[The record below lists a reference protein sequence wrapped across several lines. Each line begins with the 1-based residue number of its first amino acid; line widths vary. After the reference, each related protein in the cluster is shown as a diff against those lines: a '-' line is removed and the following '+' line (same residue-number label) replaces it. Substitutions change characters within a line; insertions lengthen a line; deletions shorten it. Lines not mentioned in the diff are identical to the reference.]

1 MMKRVEWLNYHHLL
15 YFWTVAKEGSIA
27 RASEKLRLTQ
37 ATISAQISA
46 FERTL
51 GEKLFNRVG
60 RRLVL
65 TETGRVAF
73 RYADEI
79 FTLGREFMDTLK
91 GRPTG
96 QPLRFRVG
104 VADVLP
110 KMIAQ
115 RLLEP
120 AFQISQPLRVMCH
133 EGKTDSLLAQLILH
147 ELDLVLTDSGVGS
160 GIKVKAF
167 NHLLGE
173 CGLSI
178 FAAAKL
184 ACEYRR
190 HFPRSLDG
198 APFLLPTD
206 NTAMRRSLN
215 QWFDH
220 EKIQP
225 LIVGEFEDSALLK
238 VFGQLGKGLF
248 AAPSA
253 IDSEV
258 EEQYGVQLVG
268 RLPGIRERFY
278 AISVERK
285 LKHPAVI
292 AICDSAKNE
301 LFV

>member
-1 MMKRVEWLNYHHLL
+1 MEWLNYHHLL

-27 RASEKLRLTQ
+27 RASEKLSLTQ

-46 FERTL
+46 FERSL

-104 VADVLP
+104 IADVLP
-110 KMIAQ
+110 KLIAQ

-120 AFQISQPLRVMCH
+120 AFHIAQSLRVMCH
-133 EGKTDSLLAQLILH
+133 EGKTESLLAQLILH
-147 ELDLVLTDSGVGS
+147 ELDLVVTDSGLGS
-160 GIKVKAF
+160 GVKVKTF

-173 CGLSI
+173 CGLSV
-178 FAAAKL
+178 FATRKL
-184 ACEYRR
+184 AMQYRQQ
-190 HFPRSLDG
+190 FPRSLDG
-198 APFLLPTD
+198 APILLPTD
-206 NTAMRRSLN
+206 NTAMRRALN
-215 QWFDH
+215 QWFDN

-225 LIVGEFEDSALLK
+225 IIVGEFEDSALLN

-248 AAPSA
+248 AVPSA
-253 IDSEV
+253 IDAEV
-258 EEQYGVQLVG
+258 QKQYGVHLVG
-268 RLPGIRERFY
+268 RLSHVRERFY
-278 AISVERK
+278 AISVERR

-292 AICDSAKNE
+292 AICESAKKE

>member
-1 MMKRVEWLNYHHLL
+1 MEWLNYHHLL

-46 FERTL
+46 FERAL

-65 TETGRVAF
+65 TETGRMAF

-104 VADVLP
+104 IADVLP
-110 KMIAQ
+110 KLIAQ

-120 AFQISQPLRVMCH
+120 AFQISQPLRVVCH

-147 ELDLVLTDSGVGS
+147 ELDLVLTDSGVDS

-184 ACEYRR
+184 AAKYRH
-190 HFPRSLDG
+190 HFPSSLDG

-225 LIVGEFEDSALLK
+225 VIIGEFEDSALLK

-268 RLPGIRERFY
+268 RLAHIRERFY

-292 AICDSAKNE
+292 AICESAKNQ

>member
-1 MMKRVEWLNYHHLL
+1 MEWLNYHHLL

-27 RASEKLRLTQ
+27 RAGEKLSLTQ
-37 ATISAQISA
+37 ATISAQISV
-46 FERTL
+46 FENSL
-51 GEKLFNRVG
+51 GEKLFSRVG

-65 TETGRVAF
+65 TETGRVAY

-104 VADVLP
+104 IADVLP
-110 KMIAQ
+110 KLIAQ

-120 AFQISQPLRVMCH
+120 AFHITQPLRVMCH
-133 EGKTDSLLAQLILH
+133 EGKTESLLAQLILH
-147 ELDLVLTDSGVGS
+147 ELDLVMTDSGLGS
-160 GIKVKAF
+160 GVKVKTF

-173 CGLSI
+173 CGLSV
-178 FAAAKL
+178 FATQKL
-184 ACEYRR
+184 AARYRSQ
-190 HFPRSLDG
+190 FPRSLDG

-206 NTAMRRSLN
+206 NTAMRRALN
-215 QWFDH
+215 QWFDN

-225 LIVGEFEDSALLK
+225 IIVGEFEDSALLN

-248 AAPSA
+248 AVPSA
-253 IDSEV
+253 IDDEV
-258 EEQYGVQLVG
+258 QKQYGVRLVG
-268 RLPGIRERFY
+268 RLSDVRERFY

-292 AICDSAKNE
+292 AICESAKKE

>member
-1 MMKRVEWLNYHHLL
+1 MEWLNYHHLL
-15 YFWTVAKEGSIA
+15 YFWTVTKEGSIA
-27 RASEKLRLTQ
+27 RASEKLSLTQ
-37 ATISAQISA
+37 ATISAQISV
-46 FERTL
+46 FERSL

-79 FTLGREFMDTLK
+79 FALGREFMDTLK

-104 VADVLP
+104 IADVLP
-110 KMIAQ
+110 KLIAQ

-120 AFQISQPLRVMCH
+120 AFHIAQPLRVMCH
-133 EGKTDSLLAQLILH
+133 EGKTESLLAQLILH
-147 ELDLVLTDSGVGS
+147 ELDLVVTDSGLGS
-160 GIKVKAF
+160 GVKVKTF

-173 CGLSI
+173 CGLSV
-178 FAAAKL
+178 FATGKL
-184 ACEYRR
+184 AAQYRR
-190 HFPRSLDG
+190 QFPRSLHG

-206 NTAMRRSLN
+206 NTAMRRALN
-215 QWFDH
+215 QWFDN

-225 LIVGEFEDSALLK
+225 IIVGEFEDSALLN

-248 AAPSA
+248 PAPSA
-253 IDSEV
+253 IDGEV
-258 EEQYGVQLVG
+258 QKQYGVHLVG
-268 RLPGIRERFY
+268 RLSHVRERFY

-292 AICDSAKNE
+292 AICDSAKKE

>member
-1 MMKRVEWLNYHHLL
+1 MIRSVEWLNYHHLL

-60 RRLVL
+60 RSLVL

-104 VADVLP
+104 IADVLP
-110 KMIAQ
+110 KLIAQ

-178 FAAAKL
+178 FAAAKI
-184 ACEYRR
+184 AAQYRR
-190 HFPRSLDG
+190 HFPRSLDR

-220 EKIQP
+220 EEIQP
-225 LIVGEFEDSALLK
+225 VIVGEFEDSALLK

-248 AAPSA
+248 AAPSV

-258 EEQYGVQLVG
+258 QQQYGVQLVG
-268 RLPGIRERFY
+268 RLPHVRERFY

-292 AICDSAKNE
+292 AICESAKNE

>member
-1 MMKRVEWLNYHHLL
+1 M
-15 YFWTVAKEGSIA
+15 A
-27 RASEKLRLTQ
+27 RASEKLHLTQ

-110 KMIAQ
+110 KLIAQ

-120 AFQISQPLRVMCH
+120 AFQITQPLRVMCH
-133 EGKTDSLLAQLILH
+133 EGKTDVLLAQLILH

-178 FAAAKL
+178 FGAAKL
-184 ACEYRR
+184 AAQYRR

-225 LIVGEFEDSALLK
+225 LIIGEFEDSALLK

-268 RLPGIRERFY
+268 RLAHIRERFY

-292 AICDSAKNE
+292 AICESAKNE

>member
-1 MMKRVEWLNYHHLL
+1 MEWLNYHHLL
-15 YFWTVAKEGSIA
+15 YFWTVAKEGGIA
-27 RASEKLRLTQ
+27 RAGEKLHLTQ

-46 FERTL
+46 FERAL

-160 GIKVKAF
+160 AIKVKAF

-173 CGLSI
+173 CGVSI
-178 FAAAKL
+178 FAAPKL
-184 ACEYRR
+184 ASQYRR
-190 HFPRSLDG
+190 QFPRSLDG

-215 QWFDH
+215 QWFD
-220 EKIQP
+220 EENIRP
-225 LIVGEFEDSALLK
+225 FIVGEFEDSALLK

-253 IDSEV
+253 IDTEV

-268 RLPGIRERFY
+268 RLDGIRERFY

>member
-1 MMKRVEWLNYHHLL
+1 MIAAVEWLNYHHLL

-37 ATISAQISA
+37 ATISAQVSS
-46 FERTL
+46 FEKTL

-147 ELDLVLTDSGVGS
+147 ELDLVLTDSSAGS

-184 ACEYRR
+184 ASHYRR

-220 EKIQP
+220 ENIQP

-268 RLPGIRERFY
+268 RLAHIRERFY

>member
-1 MMKRVEWLNYHHLL
+1 MEWLNYHHLL

-27 RASEKLRLTQ
+27 RASEKLSLTQ
-37 ATISAQISA
+37 ATISAQISV
-46 FERTL
+46 FEKSL

-104 VADVLP
+104 IADVLP
-110 KMIAQ
+110 KLIAQ

-120 AFQISQPLRVMCH
+120 AFHIAQPLRVMCH
-133 EGKTDSLLAQLILH
+133 EGKTESLLAQLILH
-147 ELDLVLTDSGVGS
+147 ELDLVMTDSGLGS
-160 GIKVKAF
+160 GVKVRTF

-173 CGLSI
+173 CGLSV
-178 FAAAKL
+178 FATPKL
-184 ACEYRR
+184 AAQYRSD
-190 HFPRSLDG
+190 FPRSLDG

-206 NTAMRRSLN
+206 NTAMRRALN
-215 QWFDH
+215 QWFDN

-225 LIVGEFEDSALLK
+225 IIVGEFEDMALLN
-238 VFGQLGKGLF
+238 VFGQLGRGLF
-248 AAPSA
+248 AVPSA
-253 IDSEV
+253 IDDEV
-258 EEQYGVQLVG
+258 QKQYGVRLVG
-268 RLPGIRERFY
+268 RLRDVRERFY

-292 AICDSAKNE
+292 AICESAKKE

>member
-1 MMKRVEWLNYHHLL
+1 VEWLNYHHLL
-15 YFWTVAKEGSIA
+15 YFWTVAKEGGIA

-37 ATISAQISA
+37 ATISVQISA
-46 FERTL
+46 FERAL

-110 KMIAQ
+110 KLIAQ

-147 ELDLVLTDSGVGS
+147 ELDLVLTDSSVGS

-173 CGLSI
+173 CGVSI

-184 ACEYRR
+184 ASNYRR
-190 HFPRSLDG
+190 HFPHSLDG

-215 QWFDH
+215 QWFDD
-220 EKIQP
+220 ENIRP
-225 LIVGEFEDSALLK
+225 LIIGEFEDSALLK

-268 RLPGIRERFY
+268 RLAGIRERFY

>member
-1 MMKRVEWLNYHHLL
+1 MEWLNYHHLL

-27 RASEKLRLTQ
+27 RAGEKLSLTQ

-46 FERTL
+46 FERSL
-51 GEKLFNRVG
+51 GEKLFSRVG

-73 RYADEI
+73 RYADDI

-104 VADVLP
+104 IADVLP
-110 KMIAQ
+110 KLIAQ

-120 AFQISQPLRVMCH
+120 AFHIAQPLRIMCH

-178 FAAAKL
+178 FAPGKTAAQ
-184 ACEYRR
+184 YRR

-206 NTAMRRSLN
+206 NTAMRRALN
-215 QWFDH
+215 QWFDN

-225 LIVGEFEDSALLK
+225 VIVGEFEDSALLN

-253 IDSEV
+253 IDDEV
-258 EEQYGVQLVG
+258 EKQHGVRLVG
-268 RLPGIRERFY
+268 RLSDIRERFY

-292 AICDSAKNE
+292 AISESAKKE

>member
-1 MMKRVEWLNYHHLL
+1 MEWLNYHHLL

-27 RASEKLRLTQ
+27 RASEKLSLTQ
-37 ATISAQISA
+37 ATISAQISV
-46 FERTL
+46 FEKTL

-65 TETGRVAF
+65 TETGRVAL
-73 RYADEI
+73 RYADDI

-104 VADVLP
+104 IADVLP
-110 KMIAQ
+110 KLIAQ

-120 AFQISQPLRVMCH
+120 AFHIAQPLRVMCH
-133 EGKTDSLLAQLILH
+133 EGKTESLLAQLILH
-147 ELDLVLTDSGVGS
+147 ELDLVLTDSGLGS
-160 GIKVKAF
+160 GVKIKAF
-167 NHLLGE
+167 HHLLGE
-173 CGLSI
+173 CGLSV
-178 FAAAKL
+178 FATAKL
-184 ACEYRR
+184 AAQYRR
-190 HFPRSLDG
+190 RFPRSLDG

-206 NTAMRRSLN
+206 NTAMRRALN
-215 QWFDH
+215 QWFDD
-220 EKIQP
+220 ENIQP
-225 LIVGEFEDSALLK
+225 VIVGEFEDNALLN

-253 IDSEV
+253 IDDEV
-258 EEQYGVQLVG
+258 EKQYGVRLVG
-268 RLPGIRERFY
+268 RLSDIRERFY

-292 AICDSAKNE
+292 AISESARKE

>member
-1 MMKRVEWLNYHHLL
+1 MEWLNYHHLL
-15 YFWTVAKEGSIA
+15 YFWTVTKEGSIA
-27 RASEKLRLTQ
+27 RASEKLSLTQ
-37 ATISAQISA
+37 ATISAQISG
-46 FERTL
+46 FERSL

-104 VADVLP
+104 IADVLP
-110 KMIAQ
+110 KLIAQ

-120 AFQISQPLRVMCH
+120 AFHITQALRVMCH
-133 EGKTDSLLAQLILH
+133 EGKTESLLAQLILH
-147 ELDLVLTDSGVGS
+147 ELDLVVTDAGLGSGV
-160 GIKVKAF
+160 KVKTF

-173 CGLSI
+173 CGLSV
-178 FAAAKL
+178 FATRKL
-184 ACEYRR
+184 AAQYRR
-190 HFPRSLDG
+190 QFPRSLDG

-206 NTAMRRSLN
+206 NTAMRRALN
-215 QWFDH
+215 QWFDN

-225 LIVGEFEDSALLK
+225 IIIGEFEDNALLN

-248 AAPSA
+248 PAPSA
-253 IDSEV
+253 IDDEV
-258 EEQYGVQLVG
+258 QKQYGVHLVG
-268 RLPGIRERFY
+268 RLSHVRERFY

-292 AICDSAKNE
+292 AICESAKKE